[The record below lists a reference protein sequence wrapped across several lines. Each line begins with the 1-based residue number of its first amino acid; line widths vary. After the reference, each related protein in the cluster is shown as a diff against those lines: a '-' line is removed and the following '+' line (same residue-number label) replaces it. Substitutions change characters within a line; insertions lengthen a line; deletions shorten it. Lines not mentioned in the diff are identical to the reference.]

1 MAGAVSYPV
10 TAIHT
15 FKEIIELVFESFDLF
30 EHKNQLRKPC
40 HTIDPQIP

>member
-1 MAGAVSYPV
+1 MAGGVSYPGP
-10 TAIHT
+10 AIHA

-30 EHKNQLRKPC
+30 GHKNQLRKLC